1 MKRTQ
6 EHTYR
11 VLVVD
16 DENIVLSFVR
26 DALEDEECEVVTSLS
41 GEEALEHASTG
52 DFDLILSDIRMPAM
66 DGIELVR
73 RIREKTPD
81 IAVIYMTGYANLNSA
96 KDAIKQGA
104 IDYIMKP
111 FELAEIRQAVRNAI
125 QKQRAS
131 VEFSSTRKLQ
141 SLTDLNDILFGAGD
155 RKTLIVS
162 SLKFAMM
169 HQQSVFGS
177 VLYHDAEKDQYLH
190 VSIMDEI
197 TQETMLEGEPL
208 TSCLE
213 SLGKTQFREPAVVR
227 CLEEHP
233 IYQQR
238 PDPRLKAYL
247 IPDWM
252 TEELAMI
259 AVPIVRTDT
268 FHGMLILGFE
278 SDTIKLTGTA
288 LQFLAITA
296 NQLAVTLENLSLL
309 EQTREAF
316 ARLKELQDETI
327 ELETMAARG
336 QTSAE
341 IGHELNNFLGV
352 IAGSISLLDNH
363 LKNENY
369 GVLDRYVRTI
379 TETIE
384 KVRVFTANL
393 MDARPVSSEKD
404 VINFDALLREVV
416 EYLIPQKRFRDVSIN
431 IIENPENVRF
441 KANPTQIQQLLHNL
455 FNNAAD
461 ATQDKGNGQIE
472 VAVNTISEESAFTFT
487 LKDNGVG
494 IDTEQL
500 KKAFVERFTT
510 KPTGHGFGLVVCQ
523 RIIEHHG
530 GVLSVDS
537 VVGEGTSITVRFPL
551 ACQVEEPTEVLV

>member
-1 MKRTQ
+1 MKHVPECTFRI
-6 EHTYR
+6 
-11 VLVVD
+11 LVVD
-16 DENIVLSFVR
+16 DESIVLSFVS
-26 DALEDEECEVVTSLS
+26 DALEDEECEVVTASS
-41 GEEALEHASTG
+41 AEEALEHASSG
-52 DFDLILSDIRMPAM
+52 AFDLILSDIRMPGM

-73 RIREKTPD
+73 RIKEQIPG

-111 FELAEIRQAVRNAI
+111 FELAEIRQAVNNAI
-125 QKQRAS
+125 EKHQES
-131 VEFSSTRKLQ
+131 DELSSTRKLQ

-169 HQQSVFGS
+169 HQRSNFGA

-190 VSIMDEI
+190 VSIMGEI
-197 TQETMLEGEPL
+197 SQETILEGEPL

-213 SLGKTQFREPAVVR
+213 TLGATQFREPTIVTS
-227 CLEEHP
+227 LDEHP
-233 IYQQR
+233 IYQKQ
-238 PDPRLKAYL
+238 PDPRLNAYL
-247 IPDWM
+247 FPDWM
-252 TEELAMI
+252 TENLAMI
-259 AVPIVRTDT
+259 TVPVVRTEK
-268 FHGMLILGFE
+268 FHGMLMLGFE
-278 SDTIKLTGTA
+278 SDTIRLTGTA

-309 EQTREAF
+309 EQTRQAY

-363 LKNENY
+363 MKKENY
-369 GVLDRYVRTI
+369 SALDRYVRTI
-379 TETIE
+379 TETVE
-384 KVRVFTANL
+384 KVKAFTTNL
-393 MDARPVSSEKD
+393 MDIRPVSSEKEIIDIDALIRD
-404 VINFDALLREVV
+404 VI

-431 IIENPENVRF
+431 VRELPENVRF
-441 KANPTQIQQLLHNL
+441 EANVTQIQQLLHNL

-461 ATQDKGNGQIE
+461 ATQDKGNGQID
-472 VAVNTISEESAFTFT
+472 VAVRTMPEQNAFTFT

-494 IDTEQL
+494 IDPEQL

-510 KPTGHGFGLVVCQ
+510 KRTGHGFGLVVCR
-523 RIIEHHG
+523 RIIEHHDG
-530 GVLSVDS
+530 ELSVDS
-537 VVGEGTSITVRFPL
+537 VVGEGTTITVRFPL
-551 ACQVEEPTEVLV
+551 FSPVEEPAKALV

>member
-52 DFDLILSDIRMPAM
+52 DFNLILSDIRMPAM

-551 ACQVEEPTEVLV
+551 ACQVEEPSEVLV

>member
-1 MKRTQ
+1 MKRTSVR
-6 EHTYR
+6 TYR
-11 VLVVD
+11 ILVVD
-16 DENIVLSFVR
+16 DENIVLSFIR
-26 DALEDEECEVVTSLS
+26 DALADEDCEVVTTTS
-41 GEEALEHASTG
+41 GKEALERASLG
-52 DFDLILSDIRMPAM
+52 SFDLILSDIRMPVM

-73 RIREKTPD
+73 RIREKIPD

-125 QKQRAS
+125 QKQNAS
-131 VEFSSTRKLQ
+131 EELSSTRKLQ

-155 RKTLIVS
+155 RKTLIIS

-169 HQQSVFGS
+169 HQQSVYGS

-190 VSIMDEI
+190 VSIMDEL
-197 TQETMLEGEPL
+197 TQETIMEGEPL

-213 SLGKTQFREPAVVR
+213 TLGKTRFREPAVVR
-227 CLEEHP
+227 CLEDHP
-233 IYQQR
+233 IYQQQ

-247 IPDWM
+247 MPDWM
-252 TEELAMI
+252 TEDLAMI
-259 AVPIVRTDT
+259 AVPIVRTDK

-316 ARLKELQDETI
+316 SRLKELQDETI

-352 IAGSISLLDNH
+352 IAGSISMLDNH
-363 LKNENY
+363 LKKENY
-369 GVLDRYVRTI
+369 GVLDRYIRTI

-393 MDARPVSSEKD
+393 MDARPVSSEKEVIDFD
-404 VINFDALLREVV
+404 VLLREVI
-416 EYLIPQKRFRDVSIN
+416 EYLMPQKRFRDVSIN

-441 KANPTQIQQLLHNL
+441 RGNVTQIQQLLHNL

-461 ATQDKGNGQIE
+461 ATQEKGNGQID
-472 VAVNTISEESAFTFT
+472 VAVNTISETSAFTFT
-487 LKDNGVG
+487 LKDNGIG

-530 GVLSVDS
+530 GELKVDS

-551 ACQVEEPTEVLV
+551 AYPVEEPSEVLV

>member
-6 EHTYR
+6 GHTYR

-52 DFDLILSDIRMPAM
+52 DFNLILSDIRMPAM

-393 MDARPVSSEKD
+393 MDARPVSSEKE

-551 ACQVEEPTEVLV
+551 ACQVEEPSEVLV